1 MNVLDISITGLII
14 IEPSIFRDKRG
25 YFVETYHQKKYSE
38 EMSIHKKFVQ
48 DNLSHS
54 VQGTLRGLHYQLP
67 HSQAK
72 LINVVRGSIYDVVVD
87 IRRESPTFGQWLGI
101 QLSEE
106 DMRQLYVPEGI
117 AHGFCV
123 LSEIAD
129 VIYRCSDFY
138 YPENEGG
145 VFWNDPD
152 LGIEWPV
159 ENPIL
164 SEKDRQLPH
173 LKDIPLAQLP
183 IYEK

>member
-1 MNVLDISITGLII
+1 MNVLDTSITGLII

-38 EMSIHKKFVQ
+38 GTGIHKKFVQ

-72 LINVVRGSIYDVVVD
+72 LINVVRGSIYDVVLD

-106 DMRQLYVPEGI
+106 DMRQLYVPEGC

-145 VFWNDPD
+145 IFWNDPD

-159 ENPIL
+159 ENPLL
-164 SEKDRQLPH
+164 SEKDRQLPY
-173 LKDIPLAQLP
+173 LKDVPPEKLP
-183 IYEK
+183 FYKR